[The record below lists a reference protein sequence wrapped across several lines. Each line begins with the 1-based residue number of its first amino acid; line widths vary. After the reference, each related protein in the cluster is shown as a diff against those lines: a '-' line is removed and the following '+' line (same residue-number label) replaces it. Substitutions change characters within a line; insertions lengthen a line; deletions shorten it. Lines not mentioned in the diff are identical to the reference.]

1 MRSYLGSAIRMLILG
16 LESSCDESAVAVWDS
31 DRREICYEQVLT
43 QIDLHSSYGGVVPGI
58 AIREHL
64 NGFPVLLKSLSQQ
77 FDLST
82 IDKIVVTHGPGLI
95 GSLGIGVAYAQSLQL
110 LLKKPLEGVNHLQG
124 HALSPFLRTYCE
136 NADFS
141 VNLVCPH
148 LGLLVSGGNTLLFE
162 LNVRDS
168 AVNFKVLAQTIDDAA
183 GEALDKGA
191 KMLGFPYPGGPF
203 VESCALNGDAGCISF
218 PKAFP
223 KKTDFKF
230 SFSGLKTSLRYFL
243 DKLTKD
249 EIEKQKP
256 SICASYQQAVV
267 GALTKKVEQA
277 LASKSYKS
285 LGLSGGVSNNQVL
298 RKTME
303 RIANDN
309 KIPFFVPPKCYCGDN
324 AAMIAFAGMFV
335 AKPLRID
342 PNRTLEA
349 VA

>member
-1 MRSYLGSAIRMLILG
+1 MLILG
-16 LESSCDESAVAVWDS
+16 LESSCDESAIAVWDS
-31 DRREICYEQVLT
+31 DRRKVCYEQVLT
-43 QIDLHSSYGGVVPGI
+43 QIDLHSAYGGVVPGI

-64 NGFPVLLKSLSQQ
+64 NGFPILLKNLNQQ
-77 FDLST
+77 IDLSS
-82 IDKIVVTHGPGLI
+82 IDKIVVTHGPGLV

-124 HALSPFLRTYCE
+124 HALSPFMQAYSEDKTFFIE
-136 NADFS
+136 HI
-141 VNLVCPH
+141 CPH

-162 LNVRDS
+162 LTAQDNGLK
-168 AVNFKVLAQTIDDAA
+168 FKILAQTIDDAA

-203 VESCALNGDAGCISF
+203 IESCAINGNANAVDF

-243 DKLTKD
+243 DKLTEE

-267 GALTKKVEQA
+267 DALTRKTEQA
-277 LASKSYKS
+277 LSIKHYKYRQTSKYLYRSK
-285 LGLSGGVSNNQVL
+285 L
-298 RKTME
+298 KTKYIFC
-303 RIANDN
+303 RNSFSFVFPAN
-309 KIPFFVPPKCYCGDN
+309 P
-324 AAMIAFAGMFV
+324 
-335 AKPLRID
+335 
-342 PNRTLEA
+342 
-349 VA
+349 

>member
-1 MRSYLGSAIRMLILG
+1 MLILG

-31 DRREICYEQVLT
+31 DRRKVCYEQVLT
-43 QIDLHSSYGGVVPGI
+43 QIDLHSAYGGVVPGI

-64 NGFPVLLKSLSQQ
+64 SGFPILLKNLAQQ
-77 FDLST
+77 FALAS

-95 GSLGIGVAYAQSLQL
+95 GSLGIGIAYAQSLQV
-110 LLKKPLEGVNHLQG
+110 LLKKPLAGVNHLQG
-124 HALSPFLRTYCE
+124 HALSPFLQAYSEDNT
-136 NADFS
+136 FS
-141 VNLVCPH
+141 IDNMCPH

-162 LNVRDS
+162 LMHNNNALR
-168 AVNFKVLAQTIDDAA
+168 FKILAQTIDDAA

-203 VESCALNGDAGCISF
+203 IEKCALNGDAHWASF

-243 DKLTKD
+243 DKLSSG
-249 EIEKQKP
+249 EIEQQKP

-267 GALTKKVEQA
+267 DALTKKVEQA
-277 LASKSYKS
+277 LSIKPYKS
-285 LGLSGGVSNNQVL
+285 LGLSGGVSNNNTL
-298 RKTME
+298 RNTME
-303 RIANDN
+303 HIADSH
-309 KIPFFVPPKCYCGDN
+309 KIPFFVPPKRYCGDN
-324 AAMIAFAGMFV
+324 ATMIAFAGAFFT
-335 AKPLRID
+335 APLKID